1 VKFAAEPDTVYVVVA
16 LAMTGTGVG
25 GGVGGIGVGASEM
38 GVTSNI
44 SVSLVSF
51 MFINAVNLILSVTPI
66 RNCWMSLGVQ
76 RPSSKGFGPPDALDA
91 SKADA
96 KLTPH
101 KRRTLR
107 RKFIGIAD
115 AAL

>member
-1 VKFAAEPDTVYVVVA
+1 MKFAAVPDTVYVFVSVA
-16 LAMTGTGVG
+16 MIGTGVG

-51 MFINAVNLILSVTPI
+51 MFINAVILILSVTPI
-66 RNCWMSLGVQ
+66 RNCWMSAGVQ
-76 RPSSKGFGPPDALDA
+76 RPSFKGFGPPDAF
-91 SKADA
+91 KADA

-101 KRRTLR
+101 RRKTLR

-115 AAL
+115 AKLYF